1 MDYKVFAAKMVDIFQ
16 GYAVKYPK
24 SEWVQNVL
32 SSYSALTV
40 DCWGLTITEEE
51 ASILIKSNK
60 DFWVVLRDNPELT
73 TEQMRAG
80 DYKIPAEWR

>member
-1 MDYKVFAAKMVDIFQ
+1 MEYREFANALVELFS
-16 GYAVKYPK
+16 GYAKSYPK

-32 SSYSALTV
+32 FSYSALMAN
-40 DCWGLTITEEE
+40 CWGLTITEEE
-51 ASILIKSNK
+51 ASIIIKSNK
-60 DFWVVLRDNPELT
+60 DFWIVLRDNPELT